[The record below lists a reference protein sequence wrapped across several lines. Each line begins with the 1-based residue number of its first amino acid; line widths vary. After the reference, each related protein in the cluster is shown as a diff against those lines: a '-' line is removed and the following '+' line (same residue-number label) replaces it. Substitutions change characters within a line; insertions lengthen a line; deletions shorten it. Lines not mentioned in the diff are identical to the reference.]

1 MLAHCADMSERP
13 ARPQPAR
20 WQLDGARALV
30 TGGTRG
36 IGQAIAS
43 ELLDL
48 GADVFIVARDPER
61 LERCLQEWRD
71 AGHAGHVYGCAADVS
86 DAGGR
91 ARLFEA
97 LGGTFSD
104 LDILINNVG
113 TNVRKATTAYTEPEL
128 RRIFDTNLT
137 SAFELCRSAHPLLTS
152 AARRSSTA
160 AVGPASARSGARRL
174 SSIVNVV
181 SVAGLTHLRTGS
193 PYGMTKAALVQ
204 LTRNLAC
211 EWARDQIRV
220 NAVAP
225 WYTWTPLAQPVLE
238 DESYRNAILERT
250 PLGRIA
256 DASEVA
262 SAVSFLCLGAA
273 SYITGQCLAVDGGF
287 TANGF

>member
-1 MLAHCADMSERP
+1 MSER
-13 ARPQPAR
+13 RPRPLPER

-43 ELLDL
+43 ELLAL
-48 GADVFIVARDPER
+48 GADVFVVARDPER

-71 AGHAGHVYGCAADVS
+71 AGHAGHVHGCAADVS

-91 ARLFEA
+91 TRLFEA
-97 LGGTFSD
+97 LGGSFPD

-113 TNVRKATTAYTEPEL
+113 TNVRKATIAYAEPEL

-137 SAFELCRSAHPLLTS
+137 SAFELCRSAHPLLARAALRASDS
-152 AARRSSTA
+152 ASS
-160 AVGPASARSGARRL
+160 GPRRL

-220 NAVAP
+220 NAIAP

-238 DESYRNAILERT
+238 NESYRDSILERT

-256 DASEVA
+256 DAAEVA
-262 SAVSFLCLGAA
+262 SAVAFLCLGAA
-273 SYITGQCLAVDGGF
+273 SYVTGQCLAVDGGF

>member
-1 MLAHCADMSERP
+1 MSNGAAQP
-13 ARPQPAR
+13 LPAR
-20 WQLDGARALV
+20 WRLAGARALV

-36 IGQAIAS
+36 IGQAVAR
-43 ELLDL
+43 ELLEL
-48 GADVFIVARDPER
+48 GAEVFVVARDAER
-61 LERCLQEWRD
+61 LERCLTEWRE
-71 AGHAGHVYGCAADVS
+71 AGFAGRAHGCAADVS
-86 DAGGR
+86 TAQGR
-91 ARLFEA
+91 ARLLEA
-97 LGGTFSD
+97 VSGTFAD
-104 LDILINNVG
+104 LDLLINNAG

-137 SAFELCRSAHPLLTS
+137 SAFELCRSAHPLLV
-152 AARRSSTA
+152 AAAHRSTA
-160 AVGPASARSGARRL
+160 AGSRRL
-174 SSIVNVV
+174 SSVVNVV

-211 EWARDQIRV
+211 EWARDGIRV

-238 DESYRNAILERT
+238 QESYRNSILERT

-262 SAVSFLCLGAA
+262 SAVAFLCLGAA
-273 SYITGQCLAVDGGF
+273 SYVTGQCLAVDGGF
-287 TANGF
+287 TVNGF

>member
-1 MLAHCADMSERP
+1 MSERR
-13 ARPQPAR
+13 ARPLPER

-43 ELLDL
+43 ELLAL
-48 GADVFIVARDPER
+48 GADVFVVARDPER

-71 AGHAGHVYGCAADVS
+71 AGHAGHVHGCAADVS

-91 ARLFEA
+91 TRLFQA
-97 LGGTFSD
+97 LGGTFPD

-113 TNVRKATTAYTEPEL
+113 TNVRKATTAYAEPEL

-137 SAFELCRSAHPLLTS
+137 SAFELCRSAHPLLAS
-152 AARRSSTA
+152 AALRSAS
-160 AVGPASARSGARRL
+160 VGPRGSASVDPSSGPRRL

-220 NAVAP
+220 NAIAP

-238 DESYRNAILERT
+238 NESYRNSILERT

-256 DASEVA
+256 DAAEVA
-262 SAVSFLCLGAA
+262 SAVAFLCLGAA
-273 SYITGQCLAVDGGF
+273 SYVTGQCLAVDGGF

>member
-1 MLAHCADMSERP
+1 MSER
-13 ARPQPAR
+13 RPRPLPER

-43 ELLDL
+43 ELLAL
-48 GADVFIVARDPER
+48 GADVFVVARNPER

-71 AGHAGHVYGCAADVS
+71 AGHAGHVHGCAADVS

-91 ARLFEA
+91 TRLFEA
-97 LGGTFSD
+97 LGGSFPD

-113 TNVRKATTAYTEPEL
+113 TNVRKATIAYAEPEL

-137 SAFELCRSAHPLLTS
+137 SPFELCRSAHPLLAR
-152 AARRSSTA
+152 AALR
-160 AVGPASARSGARRL
+160 ASASASSGPRRL

-220 NAVAP
+220 NAIAP

-238 DESYRNAILERT
+238 NESYRDSILERT
-250 PLGRIA
+250 PLRRIA
-256 DASEVA
+256 DAAEVA
-262 SAVSFLCLGAA
+262 SAVAFLCLGAA
-273 SYITGQCLAVDGGF
+273 SYVTGQCLAVDGGF

>member
-1 MLAHCADMSERP
+1 MSERR
-13 ARPQPAR
+13 ARPLPER

-43 ELLDL
+43 ELLAL
-48 GADVFIVARDPER
+48 GADVLVVARDPER

-71 AGHAGHVYGCAADVS
+71 AGHAGHVHGCAADVS

-97 LGGTFSD
+97 LGGIFPD

-113 TNVRKATTAYTEPEL
+113 TNVRKATTAYAEPEL

-137 SAFELCRSAHPLLTS
+137 SAFELCRSAHPLLAS
-152 AARRSSTA
+152 AARRAATA
-160 AVGPASARSGARRL
+160 GSGPRRL

-238 DESYRNAILERT
+238 NESYRNSILERT

-262 SAVSFLCLGAA
+262 GAVAFLCLGAA
-273 SYITGQCLAVDGGF
+273 SYVTGQCLAVDGGF

>member
-1 MLAHCADMSERP
+1 MSERR
-13 ARPQPAR
+13 ARPLPAR
-20 WQLDGARALV
+20 WQLDGAHALV

-36 IGQAIAS
+36 IGHAIAQ
-43 ELLDL
+43 ELLEL
-48 GADVFIVARDPER
+48 GADVFVVARDGER
-61 LERCLQEWRD
+61 LARCITEWND
-71 AGHAGHVYGCAADVS
+71 GGFAGRVHGCAADVS
-86 DAGGR
+86 LAAER

-97 LGGTFSD
+97 LSGQFAD

-113 TNVRKATTAYTEPEL
+113 TNVRKATTAYSEAEV

-137 SAFELCRSAHPLLTS
+137 SAFELCRAAHPLLAA
-152 AARRSSTA
+152 AARRST
-160 AVGPASARSGARRL
+160 GAGLRRL

-238 DESYRNAILERT
+238 QESYRNAILERT

-262 SAVSFLCLGAA
+262 SAAAFLCLGAA
-273 SYITGQCLAVDGGF
+273 SYVTGQCLAVDGGF
-287 TANGF
+287 TVNGF

>member
-1 MLAHCADMSERP
+1 
-13 ARPQPAR
+13 
-20 WQLDGARALV
+20 
-30 TGGTRG
+30 
-36 IGQAIAS
+36 
-43 ELLDL
+43 
-48 GADVFIVARDPER
+48 VFVVARDSQR
-61 LERCLQEWRD
+61 LEQCLRDWRS
-71 AGHAGHVYGCAADVS
+71 AGYAGVQGCAADVS
-86 DAGGR
+86 DAAGR
-91 ARLFEA
+91 SRLFEA
-97 LGGTFSD
+97 LTSQFSD

-137 SAFELCRSAHPLLTS
+137 SAFELCRAAHPLLLG
-152 AARRSSTA
+152 AARRHA
-160 AVGPASARSGARRL
+160 AAGGPAGASPARGASVAQQRL
-174 SSIVNVV
+174 SSVVNVV

-193 PYGMTKAALVQ
+193 PYGMTKAALIQ

-238 DESYRNAILERT
+238 QESYRSAILERT

-262 SAVSFLCLGAA
+262 SAVAFLCLGAA
-273 SYITGQCLAVDGGF
+273 SYVTGQCLAVDGGF
-287 TANGF
+287 TAYGF